1 MFSSIPQLLF
11 YGAML
16 AVVHIQPA
24 NAAFRSVR
32 NVRSVLDVDDS
43 LADCSDTDK
52 LICYGSPDGTS
63 QNIDVDD
70 LEYVASFLRQQG
82 GLLSRPAGNDCGD
95 WTVTQTGSVLLLSKH
110 LNPRVNSSV
119 AYDDIA
125 FTLDGGS
132 DSGANNVTDAVLK
145 QTLLGCGTHGGQVA
159 VIVHADNPLYATDKY
174 KASKATPQ
182 GIILKVV
189 KAPSS

>member
-1 MFSSIPQLLF
+1 MLSTIPQLF
-11 YGAML
+11 AYGAIL
-16 AVVHIQPA
+16 ASIHTQPTL
-24 NAAFRSVR
+24 AASVGK
-32 NVRSVLDVDDS
+32 VRSVLDTDAS

-52 LICYGSPDGTS
+52 RICYGDPSGTS

-70 LEYVASFLRQQG
+70 LTYIASVLRQQG

-95 WTVTQTGSVLLLSKH
+95 WTVTQSGTVLVLSKH

-125 FTLDGGS
+125 YTLDGGS
-132 DSGANNVTDAVLK
+132 DGGVNNVTDAVLK
-145 QTLLGCGTHGGQVA
+145 QTMLGCGTHGGQVG
-159 VIVHADNPLYATDKY
+159 VVVRSDNPLYLTDDY

-182 GIILKVV
+182 GVILKVV